1 MRGHLTDDVIGHA
14 LFAKSIARAPPIA
27 LQGCCEGCIE
37 PDGHTG
43 NAQLPGQIDR
53 IRAVPPLIVG
63 GVEDDGAIGLQMSVG
78 AALYF
83 GKDRIPIVW
92 IFAAG
97 LKLGTHLIR
106 SDDNRTEPIGI
117 SRLQVEMRVEQRMIS
132 DMPEPV
138 LVGRIVPQGVW
149 TFLDG
154 LFQPCGRAGTE
165 IDLPGFFRAPDCQ
178 RPMLLQR
185 PIMCQPVADVV
196 YC

>member
-1 MRGHLTDDVIGHA
+1 
-14 LFAKSIARAPPIA
+14 
-27 LQGCCEGCIE
+27 
-37 PDGHTG
+37 
-43 NAQLPGQIDR
+43 
-53 IRAVPPLIVG
+53 
-63 GVEDDGAIGLQMSVG
+63 MSAG
-78 AALYF
+78 AAFHF
-83 GKDRIPIVW
+83 GKHRITVVR
-92 IFAAG
+92 IFATC
-97 LKLGTHLIR
+97 LKLSAHFIR
-106 SDDNRTEPIGI
+106 SDDDRTEPIGI